1 MKYKIVFFICF
12 FNCCVNA
19 QNGHDENI
27 TRLVQRYTASLNLKC
42 EILMQAD
49 VEGMHIPDKMIAV
62 EFKNDEKPKVIGEG
76 LALLPKKG
84 MVNQFRKLLSS
95 PMQAI
100 FLSKR
105 NNNLVYKLVALDP
118 NSDWITAD
126 LIFDEE
132 SLLIYESV
140 ITTRKYGAFKTINDY
155 KDKIYPSKSVITF
168 SIKKFKIPLKFIG
181 RSLKVPDQP
190 ESKKEVMGKI
200 TLNYTYL

>member
-1 MKYKIVFFICF
+1 MKYKMTFFVFLISCF
-12 FNCCVNA
+12 A
-19 QNGHDENI
+19 ISQNDHDENI
-27 TRLVQRYTASLNLKC
+27 TRLIKKYTTTLNLKC

-49 VEGMHIPDKMIAV
+49 VEGMYIPDKIITV
-62 EFKNDEKPKVIGEG
+62 EFNDNDKPKVTGEG

-84 MVNQFRKLLSS
+84 MVNQFKKLLSS

-105 NNNLVYKLVALDP
+105 ENNLVYKLVSLDS

-126 LIFDEE
+126 LIFDEN

-140 ITTRKYGAFKTINDY
+140 ITTRKFGAFKTINDY
-155 KDKIYPSKSVITF
+155 KDKIYPSKSEITF
-168 SIKKFKIPLKFIG
+168 SIKKFKVPLKFIG
-181 RSLKVPDQP
+181 RTLKASDQP
-190 ESKKEVMGKI
+190 ESDKEVMGKI